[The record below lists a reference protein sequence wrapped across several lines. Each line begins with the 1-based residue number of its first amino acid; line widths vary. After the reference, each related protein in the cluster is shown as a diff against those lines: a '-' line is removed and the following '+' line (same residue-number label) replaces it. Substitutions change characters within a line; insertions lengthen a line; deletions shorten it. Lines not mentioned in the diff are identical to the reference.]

1 MWSKTLKPAPAMPT
15 MPSSR
20 PAPAAMPATTAARP
34 AARVLQ
40 SSRTPQQLS
49 FEFRRG

>member
-1 MWSKTLKPAPAMPT
+1 MWSKTLKPAPTPAHRAV
-15 MPSSR
+15 R
-20 PAPAAMPATTAARP
+20 PAPAAMPATKPLP

-40 SSRTPQQLS
+40 SSRSPQQLS

>member
-1 MWSKTLKPAPAMPT
+1 MWSKTLKPAPATTTLPG
-15 MPSSR
+15 SR
-20 PAPAAMPATTAARP
+20 PAPAALPRTTETRTG
-34 AARVLQ
+34 RVLQ

>member
-1 MWSKTLKPAPAMPT
+1 MWSKILKPVSGPT
-15 MPSSR
+15 LP
-20 PAPAAMPATTAARP
+20 ARP
-34 AARVLQ
+34 TPVARPVATPVRPTRVLQ

>member
-1 MWSKTLKPAPAMPT
+1 MWSKILKPAPVQPIVPASARGVAT
-15 MPSSR
+15 ATAPSPVR
-20 PAPAAMPATTAARP
+20 P
-34 AARVLQ
+34 ARVLQ

>member
-1 MWSKTLKPAPAMPT
+1 MWSSKTLKPQPASPV
-15 MPSSR
+15 PGSR
-20 PAPAAMPATTAARP
+20 PVPAAMPATAAARP

>member
-1 MWSKTLKPAPAMPT
+1 MWSKIQKPV
-15 MPSSR
+15 
-20 PAPAAMPATTAARP
+20 PATTSPARPVPAALPAAVPARP

>member
-1 MWSKTLKPAPAMPT
+1 MWSKTLKPAPAPALR
-15 MPSSR
+15 SVR
-20 PAPAAMPATTAARP
+20 PAPAALPTAKPLP

>member
-1 MWSKTLKPAPAMPT
+1 MKPTLPTSTHKPAQ
-15 MPSSR
+15 
-20 PAPAAMPATTAARP
+20 AAMPATVQRP
-34 AARVLQ
+34 PQARVLQ

>member
-1 MWSKTLKPAPAMPT
+1 MWSSSKILKPT
-15 MPSSR
+15 
-20 PAPAAMPATTAARP
+20 PAPSRTGNGPVTAALPSIPARP
-34 AARVLQ
+34 SRVLQ

>member
-1 MWSKTLKPAPAMPT
+1 MWSKILKQPVPVSTSPARPT
-15 MPSSR
+15 
-20 PAPAAMPATTAARP
+20 PAALP
-34 AARVLQ
+34 AATPVRPSRVLQ